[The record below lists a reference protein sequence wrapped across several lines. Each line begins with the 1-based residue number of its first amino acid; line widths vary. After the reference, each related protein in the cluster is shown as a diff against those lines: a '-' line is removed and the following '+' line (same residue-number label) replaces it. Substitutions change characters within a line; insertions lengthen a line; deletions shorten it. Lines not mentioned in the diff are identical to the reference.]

1 MMKLRIVLCCFFF
14 PGIFA
19 GAQNLVLNPGFE
31 EHGEIYGNTAGGDNL
46 RGNHVKSWLS
56 PTDASPDYFL
66 RNNDY
71 LYNQYGPPLSHTGD
85 AMTGIVVHGGRK
97 EYREYITGELSAPL
111 EAGKTYDFSMALAL
125 SGFSGEM
132 ISELGIYFS
141 EQRVL
146 DKKNSG
152 AIKNIPQITIDSTW
166 QDKLNGKW
174 IVFHEIYTATGGEKY
189 ITIGNFHTDKKTG
202 FRKVNAGKGTP
213 YAYYYL
219 DDISLTPQ
227 SEVKEPDE
235 VFEPADDFLP
245 ADTLKIEAGKKL
257 VVENVYFET
266 DKSVLKEESFPVLD
280 EIIEAMKEQPQLK
293 VEIDG
298 HTDAQ
303 GTKEHNQKLSEDRAK
318 SVAAYFISKGIP
330 ASRITTKGFGSGKP
344 MADEGSDE
352 GRRKNRRVEFVFTD

>member
-1 MMKLRIVLCCFFF
+1 M
-14 PGIFA
+14 
-19 GAQNLVLNPGFE
+19 
-31 EHGEIYGNTAGGDNL
+31 

-71 LYNQYGPPLSHTGD
+71 LYNQYGPPQSHTGD
-85 AMTGIVVHGGRK
+85 AMAGIVVHGGRK

-132 ISELGIYFS
+132 INEFGICFTG
-141 EQRVL
+141 QRVL
-146 DKKNSG
+146 DKKRSG
-152 AIKNIPQITIDSTW
+152 ALENLPQLIIDSTS
-166 QDKLNGKW
+166 QEKLNGKW
-174 IVFHEIYTATGGEKY
+174 LVFHEIYTATGGEKY
-189 ITIGNFHTDKKTG
+189 ITIGNFHTDRKTG

-227 SEVKEPDE
+227 QEERIIPVIEPVVE
-235 VFEPADDFLP
+235 EKP

-266 DKSVLKEESFPVLD
+266 DKSILKEESFPVLD
-280 EIIEAMKEQPQLK
+280 EIIAAMKDQSQLK

-298 HTDAQ
+298 YTDAQ
-303 GTKEHNQKLSEDRAK
+303 GTREHNQRLSEDRAR
-318 SVAAYFISKGIP
+318 SVAAYFISQGIP
-330 ASRITTKGFGSGKP
+330 ESRITTKGFGSGKP
-344 MADEGSDE
+344 VADEGTEE
-352 GRRKNRRVEFVFTD
+352 GRKKNRRVEFVFSN